1 MTLSTVVYLDN
12 CVKSYNKIHT
22 VIHTINRTIKLM
34 QKLVHP
40 QEVEVFYLLPAIRR
54 DLAISLKESGMDQ
67 KQIAKLLGISE
78 PSVSHYFNSKR
89 ATEVEFTEAIKKE
102 IKKSS
107 KNIKTS
113 QDVVKETQRIIKLIT
128 SEKEICKVCH
138 EVNKE
143 SVSKTCQAC
152 YD

>member
-1 MTLSTVVYLDN
+1 
-12 CVKSYNKIHT
+12 
-22 VIHTINRTIKLM
+22 M

-89 ATEVEFTEAIKKE
+89 ATEVEFAEAVRNE
-102 IKKSS
+102 IKRAS
-107 KNIKTS
+107 KIIKTP
-113 QDVVKETQRIIKLIT
+113 QDVVKETQKILKLI
-128 SEKEICKVCH
+128 SREKEICKVCH

-143 SVSKTCQAC
+143 GVSKTCNVC

>member
-1 MTLSTVVYLDN
+1 
-12 CVKSYNKIHT
+12 
-22 VIHTINRTIKLM
+22 M

-54 DLAISLKESGMDQ
+54 DIAISLKESGKDQ

-89 ATEVEFTEAIKKE
+89 ATEVEFAEAVKNE
-102 IKKSS
+102 IKKAS
-107 KNIKTS
+107 KKINSS
-113 QDVVKETQRIIKLIT
+113 QDVVKETQKILKLIS
-128 SEKEICKVCH
+128 SEKEICRVCH

-143 SVSKTCQAC
+143 SVPETCQAC